1 MKFDEPADISTDD
14 SLHRIYREDEHFG
27 GSGFLGNH
35 GGTEPDVDWFQ
46 VDLHSDYEYHI
57 EVWTDTSYLEKHQ
70 ATQLKILGIRDK
82 DGNAIDDTSS
92 PTSGKNV
99 SVDFQ
104 PTTTGEY
111 HLSVGSDGTDHT
123 GVYSIRVTSVLT
135 GEEKREKIR
144 APAPQNLEAEANSDG
159 STVCAEAF
167 GVAGIDPEE
176 IDDGSVVCLTWDAPD
191 DDSVESYQILRHR
204 PSEGES
210 TSMILLEDTV
220 SLETTFIDANVS
232 PGILHVY
239 YVKAINYAGISEK
252 SNKAEVTPLA
262 SAQAA
267 GTVAN
272 TLAAGAPTISGT
284 ALAGETLTADVSR
297 IEDEDGISSAT
308 FIYQWIRT
316 DGGADAEI
324 PDAVN
329 STYMVTDEDVGKP
342 IKVRVTFTDDAGN
355 EESLTSTAV
364 VATVTRT
371 DQLPAAPGISSVS
384 PEGTGALKVSWK
396 ETPDDG
402 GPPVTGYLLQWKE
415 AAGNWETA
423 ADVSEETVTGTTHT
437 ITGLTGGVEYA
448 VRVIAISE
456 AGSSPASEEAFGTP
470 RDITPPQ
477 LSTATVDGTTL
488 TLTYDEALAGDSV
501 PGTDTFRVMAGS
513 DERGVARVSMAG
525 AIVIVT
531 LDSAVTAGD
540 AVTVGYAAPAN
551 ESAPRI
557 TDEAGNHGASF
568 DKQAVT
574 NLTPGEEPPQRPR
587 KLTGVANEDGSV
599 TLTWDDPGDGT
610 ITGYQI
616 LRRRPTEGE
625 GALLVY
631 VEDMGSAATTF
642 TDAKVSAGIRHVYRV
657 KAINTAGLSRM
668 SNKVNVTPLEPQ
680 ESPSNTAATGA
691 PVIGGTPRVGE
702 TLTADTSG
710 IEDED
715 GLDSVSYSHQWLA
728 DGADIAG
735 ATAGTY
741 TLTADDEGQAIRVR
755 VSFTDDA
762 GNDETLTSEATDAVS
777 AAEPTELPAKP
788 TGLSATASHD
798 SVTLTWDD
806 PQDDSITGYV
816 ILRRVR
822 ENDTGGEFSVLVP
835 DTGSASTTYTDDTVV
850 AETTYTY
857 RIKAINEHGVSER
870 SRWFHIDI
878 PAAPV
883 PDKPTGLS
891 ATATHDSVTLTWN
904 DPGDD
909 SITGYVIL
917 RRHRYDDPKGHFDE
931 LVADTGTADTT
942 YADDTVAAGT
952 SYTYR
957 IKAINGAGPGERSR
971 WSHIDTPAAP

>member
-1 MKFDEPADISTDD
+1 M
-14 SLHRIYREDEHFG
+14 
-27 GSGFLGNH
+27 
-35 GGTEPDVDWFQ
+35 
-46 VDLHSDYEYHI
+46 
-57 EVWTDTSYLEKHQ
+57 
-70 ATQLKILGIRDK
+70 
-82 DGNAIDDTSS
+82 
-92 PTSGKNV
+92 
-99 SVDFQ
+99 
-104 PTTTGEY
+104 
-111 HLSVGSDGTDHT
+111 
-123 GVYSIRVTSVLT
+123 LT
-135 GEEKREKIR
+135 GEEKREQVR

-191 DDSVESYQILRHR
+191 DDSVESYQILQHR

-220 SLETTFIDANVS
+220 SEETTFIDANVS

-252 SNKAEVTPLA
+252 SNKAEVTPIT

-272 TLAAGAPTISGT
+272 TPAAGAPTINGT

-316 DGGADAEI
+316 DGGADAGI

-415 AAGNWETA
+415 AASNWETA

-513 DERGVARVSMAG
+513 NERGVARVSMAG
-525 AIVIVT
+525 ATVIVT

-631 VEDMGSAATTF
+631 VEDTGSAATTF

-728 DGADIAG
+728 DDADIAG

-741 TLTADDEGQAIRVR
+741 TLTADDEGKTVQVR

-762 GNDETLTSEATDAVS
+762 GHDETLTSEATDA
-777 AAEPTELPAKP
+777 AAAAPAEPPAPP
-788 TGLSATASHD
+788 TGLSAAASHDRVVLSWDDPGDDSITGYVILRRDKAIHEIGTFVTVAADTGSADTGYTDGTVEPEKQYVYRIRAMNEHGLSELSRWVRANTPAPPVPAPPTGLTATASHEQVVL
-798 SVTLTWDD
+798 SWDD
-806 PQDDSITGYV
+806 PGDDSITGYV

-835 DTGSASTTYTDDTVV
+835 DTGSAATTYTDDTV
-850 AETTYTY
+850 AASTTYTY
-857 RIKAINEHGVSER
+857 RIKAINGAGTSER

-909 SITGYVIL
+909 SITGYVVL
-917 RRHRYDDPKGHFDE
+917 RRLRYDDPKGHFDE
-931 LVADTGTADTT
+931 LVADTGTAKTT
-942 YADDTVAAGT
+942 YTDDTVAAGT

-957 IKAINGAGPGERSR
+957 IKAINEAGPGERSR